1 MINKDFSAFTF
12 QDVKAR
18 IIDHFKN
25 SDAFKDY
32 DFVGSRLNTLID
44 GLAYAAL
51 YQGTFAN
58 AALFESFLQSA
69 RTRGAVVLA
78 AQNLGYIPASMRGAS
93 IKPEIT
99 MTYNQPGNKPLS
111 VKIPFG
117 FKFFGTLGDSKY
129 EFTTFKENILTRN
142 ANGTYVGPIEI
153 VQGKIVRQQYTW
165 SNDLRIFIRD
175 QTIDRRYIRVRVNGL
190 EYTRAGNAARVS
202 STDPVYY
209 FRETLEGY
217 TELYFGAGEL
227 EKIDGQPDLE
237 SYVGGLKPSIGQ
249 PIIIEYLSVKG
260 AEANG
265 VKTFK
270 SVDSVANFDVTI
282 TLADGDQSSGGG
294 DKEDIERIRVVAPKV
309 FEAQGRCVTA
319 QDYEAFVL
327 REFGSIVDAIRCWGE
342 TSKPGYAFIAIKPV
356 GALSM
361 NKAQKDA
368 IEEYLK
374 DYNIVTI
381 SPKIVTPDYLF
392 VEHTVEVDYKVTEL
406 NVSEDELF
414 NGIMSQI
421 AKYYSENITAFASSF
436 HVSKLLAYID
446 NTNTAVLGSAC
457 AIRLIKEMEDNYLTP
472 AAGVDFLNTLTK
484 RQFVSSDISFKKNPA
499 DVYNVQLRGT
509 DSGKIV
515 IGPFKTTS
523 GITSALYTANDFDR
537 AGTSPNNRY
546 HEVGTIDYTTG
557 NVYYNLGALGGLVR
571 DHFGIAVLRLY
582 ALPAETDIYTKN
594 GSLIVYEPLL
604 RPDYIKLS
612 IKPIQ

>member
-1 MINKDFSAFTF
+1 MINKDFSAITF
-12 QDVKAR
+12 QEVKAR

-93 IKPEIT
+93 IILPIT

-117 FKFFGTLGDSKY
+117 FKFFGTIGDSKY
-129 EFTTFKENILTRN
+129 EYVTFKEHILTRN
-142 ANGTYVGPIEI
+142 TSGTYTGPVTVI
-153 VQGKIVRQQYTW
+153 QGKVVRQQYTW

-175 QTIDRRYIRVRVNGL
+175 QTIDRRYIRVRVNGT
-190 EYTRAGNAARVS
+190 EYTKAGNAARVS

-227 EKIDGQPDLE
+227 QKIDGQPDLE
-237 SYVGGLKPSIGQ
+237 SYVGGLKPSVGQ
-249 PIIIEYLSVKG
+249 PIVVEYLSVKG
-260 AEANG
+260 ADANG

-270 SVDSVANFDVTI
+270 SVDSVPNFNVAI
-282 TLADGDQSSGGG
+282 NLEADNQSSGGG
-294 DKEDIERIRVVAPKV
+294 DKEDMERIRTVAPKV

-342 TSKPGYAFIAIKPV
+342 NTKPGYAFIAIKPV

-374 DYNIVTI
+374 QYNVVTI
-381 SPKIVTPDYLF
+381 SPKVVTPDYLF
-392 VEHTVEVDYKVTEL
+392 IEHNIEVDYKVTEL

-414 NGIMSQI
+414 NSILGQV
-421 AKYYSENITAFASSF
+421 AQYYSDNITAFASSF

-446 NTNTAVLGSAC
+446 NTNTAILGSAC
-457 AIRLIKEMEDNYLTP
+457 DIRMIKEQEDNYLTP
-472 AAGVDFLNTLTK
+472 AAGIDFLNTIQTRK
-484 RQFVSSDISFKKNPA
+484 FVSSDIGFKKNPL

-509 DSGKIV
+509 DSGKLV
-515 IGPFKTTS
+515 IGPFKPGAIS
-523 GITSALYTANDFDR
+523 IAAYTANDFDR
-537 AGTSPNNRY
+537 AGTAPNNLY
-546 HEVGTIDYTTG
+546 YDVGTIDYVTG
-557 NVYYNLGALGGLVR
+557 NIYYNLAALGQIR
-571 DHFGIAVLRLY
+571 DNFTVAVLRLY
-582 ALPAETDIYTKN
+582 ATPAETDIYTKN

-604 RPDYIKLS
+604 RPSYIALT
-612 IKPIQ
+612 INPIL

>member
-1 MINKDFSAFTF
+1 MINKDFSALSF
-12 QDVKAR
+12 QEVKAR

-32 DFVGSRLNTLID
+32 DFAGSRLNTMID

-78 AQNLGYIPASMRGAS
+78 AQNLGYIPASMRGAT
-93 IKPEIT
+93 INLPIT

-117 FKFFGTLGDSKY
+117 FKFFGTIGDSKY
-129 EFTTFKENILTRN
+129 EFVTFKENILTRN
-142 ANGTYVGPIEI
+142 SSGTYTGIITP

-175 QTIDRRYIRVRVNGL
+175 QTIDRRYIRVRVNGT
-190 EYTRAGNAARVS
+190 EYSKAGNAARVS

-217 TELYFGAGEL
+217 TELYFGAGEIL
-227 EKIDGQPDLE
+227 PIDGQPDLE
-237 SYVGGLKPSIGQ
+237 AYVGGLKPSVGQ
-249 PIIIEYLSVKG
+249 PIVVEYLSVKG

-270 SVDSVANFDVTI
+270 SVDSVPNFNVAI
-282 TLADGDQSSGGG
+282 ALEDGDQSSGGG
-294 DKEDIERIRVVAPKV
+294 DKEDIERIRTVAPKV

-342 TSKPGYAFIAIKPV
+342 NTKPGYAFIAIKPV

-374 DYNIVTI
+374 QYNVVTI
-381 SPKIVTPDYLF
+381 SPKVVTPDYLF
-392 VEHTVEVDYKVTEL
+392 IEHTIEVDYKVTEL

-414 NGIMSQI
+414 NSIMSQV
-421 AKYYSENITAFASSF
+421 AQYYSDNITAFASSF

-446 NTNTAVLGSAC
+446 NTNTAILGSAC
-457 AIRLIKEMEDNYLTP
+457 DIRMIKEQEDNYLTP
-472 AAGVDFLNTLTK
+472 AAGIDFLNTIQTRK
-484 RQFVSSDISFKKNPA
+484 FVSSDIGFKKN
-499 DVYNVQLRGT
+499 VLHTYNVQLRGT
-509 DSGKIV
+509 DSGKLV
-515 IGPFKTTS
+515 VGPFKP
-523 GITSALYTANDFDR
+523 GAIGVAAYTANDFDR
-537 AGTSPNNRY
+537 VGTAPDNLYYS
-546 HEVGTIDYTTG
+546 VGTIDYVTG
-557 NVYYNLGALGGLVR
+557 NIYYNLAALGEVR
-571 DHFGIAVLRLY
+571 DNFNVAVLRLY
-582 ALPAETDIYTKN
+582 ATPTETDIYTKN

-604 RPDYIKLS
+604 RPSYIALT
-612 IKPIQ
+612 INPIL

>member
-1 MINKDFSAFTF
+1 MINKDFSALTF

-32 DFVGSRLNTLID
+32 DFVGSRLNTLVD

-78 AQNLGYIPASMRGAS
+78 AQNLGYIPASMRGS
-93 IKPEIT
+93 TINLETT
-99 MTYNQPGNKPLS
+99 MTYTQPGNKPLS

-117 FKFFGTLGDSKY
+117 FKFFGTIGDAKY
-129 EFTTFKENILTRN
+129 EFVTFKENILTRN
-142 ANGTYVGPIEI
+142 TAGTYVGPITV

-165 SNDLRIFIRD
+165 SSDLRIFIRD
-175 QTIDRRYIRVRVNGL
+175 QTIDRRYIRVRVNGT
-190 EYTRAGNAARVS
+190 EYDKAGNAARVS

-227 EKIDGQPDLE
+227 QKIDGQPDLE

-249 PIIIEYLSVKG
+249 NIVIEYLSVKG
-260 AEANG
+260 ADANG

-270 SVDSVANFDVTI
+270 SVDSVPNFNVAI
-282 TLADGDQSSGGG
+282 TLASDDQSSGGG
-294 DKEDIERIRVVAPKV
+294 DKEDIERIRAVAPKV

-327 REFGSIVDAIRCWGE
+327 KEFGSIVDAIRCWGDN
-342 TSKPGYAFIAIKPV
+342 TKPGYAFIAIKPV

-368 IEEYLK
+368 IEDYLK
-374 DYNIVTI
+374 MYNIVTI

-392 VEHTVEVDYKVTEL
+392 VEHTVDVDYKVTEL
-406 NVSEDELF
+406 NVSEDELY
-414 NGIMSQI
+414 NSILTQVG
-421 AKYYSENITAFASSF
+421 KYYSDNITAFSSSF

-446 NTNTAVLGSAC
+446 NTNTAILGSAC
-457 AIRLIKEMEDNYLTP
+457 MIRMIKEQEDNYLTP
-472 AAGVDFLNTLTK
+472 AAGIGFLNKILT
-484 RQFVSSDISFKKNPA
+484 RDFVSSDIAFKKNVS
-499 DVYNVQLRGT
+499 DIYNVQLRGT

-515 IGPFKTTS
+515 VGPFKAAS
-523 GITSALYTANDFDR
+523 GITVVPYTLNDFNR
-537 AGTSPNNRY
+537 QGTAPNNLY
-546 HEVGTIDYTTG
+546 YDVGTIDYVTG
-557 NVYYNLGALGGLVR
+557 NVYYNLAALGEVR
-571 DHFGIAVLRLY
+571 DNFSVGVLRLY
-582 ALPAETDIYTKN
+582 ATPAETDIYTKN

-604 RPDYIKLS
+604 RPSYIALK
-612 IKPIQ
+612 INPIL

>member
-1 MINKDFSAFTF
+1 MINKDFSALTF
-12 QDVKAR
+12 QEVKAR

-93 IKPEIT
+93 INLDIT

-117 FKFFGTLGDSKY
+117 FKFFGTIGDSKY
-129 EFTTFKENILTRN
+129 EFVTFKEHILTRN
-142 ANGTYVGPIEI
+142 SSGTYTGPVAVI
-153 VQGKIVRQQYTW
+153 QGKVVRQQYTW

-175 QTIDRRYIRVRVNGL
+175 QTIDRRYIRVRVNGT
-190 EYTRAGNAARVS
+190 EYSKAGNAARVS

-227 EKIDGQPDLE
+227 EVIDGQPDLE
-237 SYVGGLKPSIGQ
+237 SYVGGLKPSVGQ
-249 PIIIEYLSVKG
+249 PIVIEYLSVKG
-260 AEANG
+260 ADANG

-270 SVDSVANFDVTI
+270 SVDSVPNFNVAIAIDT
-282 TLADGDQSSGGG
+282 DGQSSGGG
-294 DKEDIERIRVVAPKV
+294 DKENIERIRTVAPKV

-342 TSKPGYAFIAIKPV
+342 STKPGYAFIAIKPV
-356 GALSM
+356 GGLSM

-374 DYNIVTI
+374 QYNIVTI
-381 SPKIVTPDYLF
+381 SPKVVTPDYLF
-392 VEHTVEVDYKVTEL
+392 IEHVIEVDYKVTEL

-414 NGIMSQI
+414 NSILAQV
-421 AKYYSENITAFASSF
+421 ANYYSDNITAFASSF

-446 NTNTAVLGSAC
+446 NTNSAILGSAC
-457 AIRLIKEMEDNYLTP
+457 DIRMIKEQEDNYLTP
-472 AAGVDFLNTLTK
+472 AAGVDFLNTITTRK
-484 RQFVSSDISFKKNPA
+484 FVSSDIGFKKNPL

-515 IGPFKTTS
+515 VGPFKPGAISVAAYTT
-523 GITSALYTANDFDR
+523 NDFDR
-537 AGTSPNNRY
+537 VGTAPNNLY
-546 HEVGTIDYTTG
+546 YNVGTIDYVTG
-557 NVYYNLGALGGLVR
+557 NVYYNLAALGQVR
-571 DHFGIAVLRLY
+571 DNFSVSVLRLY
-582 ALPAETDIYTKN
+582 ATPTETDIYTKN

-604 RPDYIKLS
+604 RPTYIALT
-612 IKPIQ
+612 INPIL

>member
-1 MINKDFSAFTF
+1 MINKDFSAMTF
-12 QDVKAR
+12 QEVKAR

-32 DFVGSRLNTLID
+32 NFAGARLNTLID

-78 AQNLGYIPASMRGAS
+78 AQNLGYIPASMRGS
-93 IKPEIT
+93 SVPLDIT

-117 FKFFGTLGDSKY
+117 YKFFGTIGDSKY

-142 ANGTYVGPIEI
+142 SVNTYTGQITV

-165 SNDLRIFIRD
+165 ANELRIFIRD
-175 QTIDRRYIRVRVNGL
+175 QTIDRRYIRVRVNGS
-190 EYTRAGNAARVS
+190 EYHRADNAARVK

-217 TELYFGAGEL
+217 TELYFGAGEI

-237 SYVGGLKPSIGQ
+237 SYVGGLKPSVGQ

-265 VKTFK
+265 VKIFK
-270 SVDSVANFDVTI
+270 SVDSVPNFNM
-282 TLADGDQSSGGG
+282 TLSLPIDEQSAGGG

-309 FEAQGRCVTA
+309 YEAQGRCVTA

-327 REFGSIVDAIRCWGE
+327 KEFGSIVDAIRCWGE
-342 TSKPGYAFIAIKPV
+342 SSKPGYAFIAIKPV

-374 DYNIVTI
+374 MYNIVTI
-381 SPKIVTPDYLF
+381 SPKVVTPDYLF
-392 VEHTVEVDYKVTEL
+392 IEHTIEADYKVTEL

-414 NGIMSQI
+414 NSMMASIQ
-421 AKYYSENITAFASSF
+421 KYYSDNITAFASSF

-446 NTNTAVLGSAC
+446 NTNTAILGSAC
-457 AIRLIKEMEDNYLTP
+457 SIRLIKEMEDNYLTP
-472 AAGVDFLNTLTK
+472 AAGTDFLNPI
-484 RQFVSSDISFKKNPA
+484 RPREFVSSDIQFKKNP
-499 DVYNVQLRGT
+499 DDIYNVQLRGT

-515 IGPFKTTS
+515 VGPFKTTS
-523 GITSALYTANDFDR
+523 GITSPLYTLNDFDR
-537 AGTSPNNRY
+537 QGTAPNNRY
-546 HEVGTIDYTTG
+546 HEVGTINYTTG
-557 NVYYNLGALGGLVR
+557 NVYYNLGALGGLIR
-571 DHFGIAVLRLY
+571 DNFGVAVLRLY
-582 ALPAETDIYTKN
+582 ANPKETDIYTKN

-604 RPDYIKLS
+604 RPTYINLT
-612 IKPIQ
+612 INPIL

>member
-1 MINKDFSAFTF
+1 MINKDFSALSF
-12 QDVKAR
+12 QEVKAR
-18 IIDHFKN
+18 ILDHFKN

-32 DFVGSRLNTLID
+32 DFVGSRLNTLVD

-78 AQNLGYIPASMRGAS
+78 AQNLGYIPASMRGAT
-93 IKPEIT
+93 INLPIT
-99 MTYNQPGNKPLS
+99 MTYNQPGSKPLS

-117 FKFFGTLGDSKY
+117 FKFFGTIGDSKY
-129 EFTTFKENILTRN
+129 EFVTFKENILTRN
-142 ANGTYVGPIEI
+142 SSGTYTGIITP

-165 SNDLRIFIRD
+165 STDLRIFIRD
-175 QTIDRRYIRVRVNGL
+175 QTIDRRYIRVRVNGT
-190 EYTRAGNAARVS
+190 EYTKAGNAARVS

-227 EKIDGQPDLE
+227 LKIDGQPDLE
-237 SYVGGLKPSIGQ
+237 AYVGGLKPSVGQ
-249 PIIIEYLSVKG
+249 AIVVEYLSVKG

-270 SVDSVANFDVTI
+270 SVDSVPNFNVTI
-282 TLADGDQSSGGG
+282 ALEEGDQSNGGG
-294 DKEDIERIRVVAPKV
+294 DKEDIERIRTVAPKV

-327 REFGSIVDAIRCWGE
+327 REFGSIVDAIRCWGDN
-342 TSKPGYAFIAIKPV
+342 TKPGYAFIAIKPV

-374 DYNIVTI
+374 QYNVVTI
-381 SPKIVTPDYLF
+381 SPKVVTPDYLF
-392 VEHTVEVDYKVTEL
+392 IEHTIEVDYKVTEL

-414 NGIMSQI
+414 NSILGQV
-421 AKYYSENITAFASSF
+421 AQYYSDNITAFASSF

-446 NTNTAVLGSAC
+446 NTNTAILGSAC
-457 AIRLIKEMEDNYLTP
+457 DIRMIKEQEDNYLTP
-472 AAGVDFLNTLTK
+472 AAGIDFLNTIQTRK
-484 RQFVSSDISFKKNPA
+484 FVSSDIGFKKNPA
-499 DVYNVQLRGT
+499 DIYNVQLRGT
-509 DSGKIV
+509 DSGKLV
-515 IGPFKTTS
+515 VGPFKP
-523 GITSALYTANDFDR
+523 GAIGVAAYTANDFDR
-537 AGTSPNNRY
+537 VGTAPNNLY
-546 HEVGTIDYTTG
+546 YSVGTIDYVTG
-557 NVYYNLGALGGLVR
+557 NIYYNLAALGEIR
-571 DHFGIAVLRLY
+571 DNFSVAVLRLY
-582 ALPAETDIYTKN
+582 ATPAETDIYTKN

-604 RPDYIKLS
+604 RPSYIALT
-612 IKPIQ
+612 INPIL

>member
-1 MINKDFSAFTF
+1 MINKDFSALTF

-78 AQNLGYIPASMRGAS
+78 AQNLGYIPASMRGS
-93 IKPEIT
+93 TINLETT
-99 MTYNQPGNKPLS
+99 MTYTQPGNKPLS

-117 FKFFGTLGDSKY
+117 FKFFGTIGDSKY
-129 EFTTFKENILTRN
+129 EFVTFKENILTRN
-142 ANGTYVGPIEI
+142 TAGTYVGPITV

-165 SNDLRIFIRD
+165 SSDLRIFIRD
-175 QTIDRRYIRVRVNGL
+175 QTIDRRYIRVRVNGT
-190 EYTRAGNAARVS
+190 EYTKASNAARVS

-237 SYVGGLKPSIGQ
+237 AYVGGLKPSIGQ
-249 PIIIEYLSVKG
+249 AIVIEYLSVKG
-260 AEANG
+260 ADANG
-265 VKTFK
+265 VQTFK
-270 SVDSVANFDVTI
+270 SVDSVPNFNVAI
-282 TLADGDQSSGGG
+282 AIAADDQSSGGG
-294 DKEDIERIRVVAPKV
+294 DKEDMERIRTVAPKV
-309 FEAQGRCVTA
+309 YEAQGRCVTA

-327 REFGSIVDAIRCWGE
+327 KEFGSIVDAIRCWGDN
-342 TSKPGYAFIAIKPV
+342 TKPGYAFIAIKPV

-368 IEEYLK
+368 IEDYLK
-374 DYNIVTI
+374 MYNVVTI

-392 VEHTVEVDYKVTEL
+392 VEHTIDVDYKVTEL
-406 NVSEDELF
+406 NVSEDELY
-414 NGIMSQI
+414 NSILTQVG
-421 AKYYSENITAFASSF
+421 KYYSDNITAFSSSF

-446 NTNTAVLGSAC
+446 NTNTAILGSAC
-457 AIRLIKEMEDNYLTP
+457 MIRMIKEQEDNYLTP
-472 AAGVDFLNTLTK
+472 AAGIDFLNKILT
-484 RQFVSSDISFKKNPA
+484 RDFVSSDIGFKKNPA
-499 DVYNVQLRGT
+499 DVYNVQIRGT
-509 DSGKIV
+509 DSGKLV
-515 IGPFKTTS
+515 VGPFKTAS
-523 GITSALYTANDFDR
+523 NITVPAYTLNDFDR
-537 AGTSPNNRY
+537 QGTAPNNLY
-546 HEVGTIDYTTG
+546 YDVGTIDYVTG
-557 NVYYNLGALGGLVR
+557 NVYYNLAALGEIR
-571 DHFGIAVLRLY
+571 DNFSVAVLRLY
-582 ALPAETDIYTKN
+582 ATPAETDIYTKN

-604 RPDYIKLS
+604 RPSYIALK
-612 IKPIQ
+612 INPIL

>member
-1 MINKDFSAFTF
+1 MINKDFSALTF

-32 DFVGSRLNTLID
+32 DFVGSRLNTMID

-78 AQNLGYIPASMRGAS
+78 AQNLGYTPASMRGAS
-93 IKPEIT
+93 VSLPLT
-99 MTYNQPGNKPLS
+99 LTYNQPGTKPLS

-117 FKFFGTLGDSKY
+117 FKFFGTIGDSKY
-129 EFTTFKENILTRN
+129 EFVTFKENILTRN
-142 ANGTYVGPIEI
+142 SSGTYVGVITP

-175 QTIDRRYIRVRVNGL
+175 QTIDRRYIRIRVNGT
-190 EYTRAGNAARVS
+190 EYTKADNAARVA
-202 STDPVYY
+202 STDAVYY

-217 TELYFGAGEL
+217 TELYFGAGVL
-227 EKIDGQPDLE
+227 EQIPGQPDLE
-237 SYVGGLKPSIGQ
+237 SYVGGLKPSVGQ
-249 PIIIEYLSVKG
+249 PIVVEYLSVKG
-260 AEANG
+260 ASANG

-270 SVDSVANFDVTI
+270 SVDSVPNFNVAI
-282 TLADGDQSSGGG
+282 NLAADEQSTGGG
-294 DKEDIERIRVVAPKV
+294 DKEDIERIRTVAPKV
-309 FEAQGRCVTA
+309 FESQGRCVTA

-327 REFGSIVDAIRCWGE
+327 KEFGSIVDAIRCWGDN
-342 TSKPGYAFIAIKPV
+342 TKPGYAFIAIKPV

-374 DYNIVTI
+374 RYNVVTI
-381 SPKIVTPDYLF
+381 SPKVVTPDYLF
-392 VEHTVEVDYKVTEL
+392 VEHAIEVDYKVTEL

-414 NGIMSQI
+414 NSILSQV
-421 AKYYSENITAFASSF
+421 AQYYSDNITAFASSF

-446 NTNTAVLGSAC
+446 NTNTAILGSAC
-457 AIRLIKEMEDNYLTP
+457 DIRMIKEQEDNYLTP
-472 AAGVDFLNTLTK
+472 AAGIDFLNKITTRK
-484 RQFVSSDISFKKNPA
+484 FVSSDIGFKKNPA

-509 DSGKIV
+509 DSGKLV
-515 IGPFKTTS
+515 VGPFKAIS
-523 GITSALYTANDFDR
+523 AITIPAYTLDDFDSV
-537 AGTSPNNRY
+537 GTAPDNLY
-546 HEVGTIDYTTG
+546 YEVGTIDYVTG
-557 NVYYNLGALGGLVR
+557 NIYYNLAALGEIR
-571 DHFGIAVLRLY
+571 DNFSVSVLRLY
-582 ALPAETDIYTKN
+582 ATPAETDIYTKN

-604 RPDYIKLS
+604 RPSYIALT
-612 IKPIQ
+612 INPIL

>member
-1 MINKDFSAFTF
+1 MINKDFSALTF
-12 QDVKAR
+12 QEVKAR

-32 DFVGSRLNTLID
+32 NFVGSRLNTLID

-78 AQNLGYIPASMRGAS
+78 AQNLGYIPASMRGSS
-93 IKPEIT
+93 IKPDIT

-117 FKFFGTLGDSKY
+117 YKFFGTIGDSKY
-129 EFTTFKENILTRN
+129 EFVTFNENILTKN
-142 ANGTYVGPIEI
+142 ALDVYSGQIEL

-165 SNDLRIFIRD
+165 SGDLRIFIRD
-175 QTIDRRYIRVRVNGL
+175 QTIDRRYIRVHVNGT
-190 EYTRAGNAARVS
+190 EYSKAGNMARVS
-202 STDPVYY
+202 SVEPVYY
-209 FRETLEGY
+209 FRETLEGF
-217 TELYFGAGEL
+217 TELYFGAGEI
-227 EKIDGQPDLE
+227 EPIDGQPDLE
-237 SYVGGLKPSIGQ
+237 SYVGGLKPSVGQ
-249 PIIIEYLSVKG
+249 TIVVEYLSVKG

-270 SVDSVANFDVTI
+270 SVDSVQNFDMSISLGTDV
-282 TLADGDQSSGGG
+282 QSAGGG

-327 REFGSIVDAIRCWGE
+327 REFGSIVDAIRCWGDN
-342 TSKPGYAFIAIKPV
+342 TKPGYAFIAIKPV

-374 DYNIVTI
+374 QYNIVTI

-392 VEHTVEVDYKVTEL
+392 IEHTIEVDYRVTEL
-406 NVSEDELF
+406 NVSEDELY
-414 NGIMSQI
+414 NGIMAQVSQ
-421 AKYYSENITAFASSF
+421 YYGDNITAFSSSF

-446 NTNTAVLGSAC
+446 NTNDAILGSAC
-457 AIRLIKEMEDNYLTP
+457 SIRMVKEQEDNYLTP
-472 AAGVDFLNTLTK
+472 SAGIGFLNRIAK
-484 RQFVSSDISFKKNPA
+484 RQLVSSDIEFKKNPA
-499 DVYNVQLRGT
+499 DIYNVRLQGT
-509 DSGKIV
+509 DSGAVV
-515 IGPFKTTS
+515 IGPFKPTS
-523 GITSALYTANDFDR
+523 GITIPAYALNDFDR
-537 AGTSPNNRY
+537 SGTSPNNIY
-546 HEVGTIDYTTG
+546 YNVGMVDYALG
-557 NVYYNLGALGGLVR
+557 NVYFNLAALGQVR
-571 DHFGIAVLRLY
+571 DHFGVSVLRVY
-582 ALPAETDIYTKN
+582 ATPDETDIYTKN
-594 GSLIVYEPLL
+594 GSLIVFEPRL
-604 RPDYIKLS
+604 RPSYIGLT
-612 IKPIQ
+612 INPIM